1 MLNAFA
7 SLKCSKTCQH
17 DAQKACLSL
26 LAVYKTSWYLSN
38 D

>member
-17 DAQKACLSL
+17 NAQKAYVFL
-26 LAVYKTSWYLSN
+26 LAVYKTSWDLSN
-38 D
+38 V